1 MKYFFLLLLA
11 PLTLFA
17 EVIEHEDI
25 NFTIKPNELLKGE
38 LHYSF
43 KLLSPEKIRSKLPL
57 FKDIDSVKLLK
68 NKDSKVILAKTVS
81 LLYKPAGFFDNG
93 MISDMKFMNHMMGE
107 QTLKRIEENVYQVT
121 VPGSQNHRYKLMV
134 HFDSDDISSLPHY
147 RVIHAVTTFKK
158 LDVLSLGASSIMMK
172 EMSEYTD
179 YLTGAV
185 VISSFVPLRQN
196 ETIMISY
203 HLLGVRIPYAN
214 KAVLEK
220 NFIEEIRSQ
229 MRLMESY

>member
-1 MKYFFLLLLA
+1 MKYFFLLLLL

-17 EVIEHEDI
+17 EVVEHEDI
-25 NFTIKPNELLKGE
+25 NFTVKPNELLKGE

-68 NKDSKVILAKTVS
+68 KKESKVILAKTVS
-81 LLYKPAGFFDNG
+81 LLHKPAGFFDNG
-93 MISDMKFMNHMMGE
+93 MISNMNFLNHMMGE
-107 QTLKRIEENVYQVT
+107 QTLKRVEENVYQVQ
-121 VPGSQNHRYKLMV
+121 VPGSQKHNYKLMI

-147 RVIHAVTTFKK
+147 RVIHAVSTFKK
-158 LDVLSLGASSIMMK
+158 LDVLSAGASSIMMK
-172 EMSEYTD
+172 EMSEYSN

-203 HLLGVRIPYAN
+203 HLIGVQIPYAK
-214 KAVLEK
+214 KAVLER
-220 NFIEEIRSQ
+220 NFIEEVRSQ
-229 MRLMESY
+229 MRLIESF